1 MKLPIRKKALIQT
14 ERLTLK
20 PYEVKDVEALAD
32 LLMNQ
37 EIGKTFMVPDFQTR
51 DQAIALAEKLV
62 AFSCI
67 EDTTHLEYGIYLGDQ
82 FIGFVNDCDIEG
94 TEIEIGYVVHPD
106 YQGHG
111 YATEAVNAVIE
122 DLREMGFQKV
132 VAGFFEE
139 NKPSC
144 RVMERCG
151 MRPNGVVDEEEYRGI
166 RHKCLYYELV
176 L

>member
-20 PYEVKDVEALAD
+20 PYEIKDVEALAD

-51 DQAIALAEKLV
+51 DQAIALGEKLV

-82 FIGFVNDCDIEG
+82 FLGC
-94 TEIEIGYVVHPD
+94 
-106 YQGHG
+106 
-111 YATEAVNAVIE
+111 
-122 DLREMGFQKV
+122 
-132 VAGFFEE
+132 
-139 NKPSC
+139 
-144 RVMERCG
+144 
-151 MRPNGVVDEEEYRGI
+151 
-166 RHKCLYYELV
+166 
-176 L
+176 

>member
-20 PYEVKDVEALAD
+20 PYEVKDV
-32 LLMNQ
+32 
-37 EIGKTFMVPDFQTR
+37 
-51 DQAIALAEKLV
+51 
-62 AFSCI
+62 
-67 EDTTHLEYGIYLGDQ
+67 
-82 FIGFVNDCDIEG
+82 NDCDIEG
-94 TEIEIGYVVHPD
+94 TEIEIGYVVHPG

-144 RVMERCG
+144 RVMEKCG